1 MADNEDVYQL
11 IDQLQEQV
19 TELKQQLA
27 EQSDEA
33 MDGRVGKLEEGQLT
47 PEAIK
52 GALAGIL
59 VTLEAKIDAAI
70 EKAMA
75 SSGDEFAAQSDLI
88 RASLEALNATVKQL
102 AEPVTKIGTLELPS
116 GPVTMTIT
124 TKH

>member
-1 MADNEDVYQL
+1 MADIDELAQQ

-19 TELKQQLA
+19 TDLKAQLA

-59 VTLEAKIDAAI
+59 VMLEAKIDAAI

-75 SSGDEFAAQSDLI
+75 SSGDEFMAQTELI
-88 RASLEALNATVKQL
+88 RASLEALNATVKAL
-102 AEPVTKIGTLELPS
+102 AMPVTKVGTLELPS